1 MAIGPTSQKDQI
13 SLVLALIGILGAG
26 AYFYFVY
33 QPKSQQLGGIATHI
47 ETLDRS
53 NQRAKNELAKGSV
66 NDLREQARQYQK
78 NLQLMRQLVPT
89 SNEVPSL
96 LEQVSTAARRAGLD
110 IGTVTPEPVIS
121 GEAFDTYRYKL
132 TINGGYHEI
141 SEFLANV
148 GSLTRI
154 IAPVNL
160 KLGPSTQDQRG
171 RKIKA
176 GDAFLTC
183 DFEIQTYVAKAGT
196 ASDRDAPKG
205 EPKT

>member
-13 SLVLALIGILGAG
+13 SLVVGLVGLLVGGAYWYFAYQPRSVELGA
-26 AYFYFVY
+26 V
-33 QPKSQQLGGIATHI
+33 ATHI

-171 RKIKA
+171 RKA
-176 GDAFLTC
+176 RVGDAFLTC

>member
-1 MAIGPTSQKDQI
+1 MAIGPTSQRDQALLAGGI
-13 SLVLALIGILGAG
+13 VVLLAAA
-26 AYFYFVY
+26 AYAYFVY
-33 QPKSQQLGGIATHI
+33 QPKSRELGDMATHI
-47 ETLDRS
+47 ERLDAS

-66 NDLREQARQYQK
+66 NDLRAQARQYQK

-132 TINGGYHEI
+132 TINGGYHAI
-141 SEFLANV
+141 TEFLANV

-160 KLGPSTQDQRG
+160 KLAPSTTDQRG
-171 RKIKA
+171 RKLKA

-196 ASDRDAPKG
+196 ASDRDAPKS